1 MVFKEI
7 AVLYSVNFNKEQ
19 LGDVVEDDS
28 PYYLENVEQ
37 LSLEKLISL
46 MKEKEIVKIVSCY
59 YGIESL
65 NKMLKELKGNNR
77 QTDIVISAVGLSKEN
92 WIAQINMLLDK
103 KNGLYLGNH
112 QNVYLY
118 TKFSLLHSKIYF
130 SKSSRFKESARGAK
144 CLVGSANLSSNAFNC
159 NEEILAEILD
169 DETKNSIEKYID
181 AILNDTD
188 SLYSL
193 RDLINKKRKEGENF
207 DLSREIGRPED
218 IKTIVKFISSGYL
231 FFQSRRNFSLGFS
244 DNVFR
249 KETKDKIVEN
259 ATNGQNFVKN
269 SKSLDVSAILGLSA
283 EEDDESKEFE
293 NNESKRISIRPNS
306 VETCFGYWVPEE
318 RYESVT
324 NLIFSKDEDE
334 TAREKKYNQIY
345 EALKANEKCLS
356 DKADEN
362 LRAAFIQVGLSE
374 DKFTNY
380 KEKVIKHIKSKRIY
394 YENNKEL
401 YVKNCFCITPMPN
414 IFEDPVTTTEF
425 IDSLW
430 SDICDR
436 CNYNGVEKKQDMD
449 VLCRKLF
456 SLFVDN
462 SSREFKMKRL
472 TEEMNDLPY

>member
-1 MVFKEI
+1 M
-7 AVLYSVNFNKEQ
+7 LYSVNFNKEQ
-19 LGDVVEDDS
+19 WCDENEDDS

-65 NKMLKELKGNNR
+65 NKMLRALRGNSR

-92 WIAQINMLLDK
+92 WIAQINMLLDE
-103 KNGLYLGNH
+103 KNGLCLGNH
-112 QNVYLY
+112 QNVHLY

-169 DETKNSIEKYID
+169 DETKNLIEKYID

-188 SLYSL
+188 CLYSL
-193 RDLINKKRKEGENF
+193 RDLINKKRKEGDNF
-207 DLSREIGRPED
+207 DLSREIGCPQD
-218 IKTIVKFISSGYL
+218 TKTIVKFISSGYL

-244 DNVFR
+244 DNDFR

-283 EEDDESKEFE
+283 EEDYESQEQEK
-293 NNESKRISIRPNS
+293 NESKRISIRSNS

-318 RYESVT
+318 RYKLVT
-324 NLIFSKDEDE
+324 DLIFSKDEDK

-345 EALKANEKCLS
+345 EVLQSNEKGLTGV
-356 DKADEN
+356 AEEN
-362 LRAAFIQVGLSE
+362 LKTAFAQAGLAE
-374 DKFTNY
+374 DRFSY
-380 KEKVIKHIKSKRIY
+380 YRDKVLKHIKSKRIY
-394 YENNKEL
+394 YKNNREL
-401 YVKNCFCITPMPN
+401 YIKNCFCITPMPN
-414 IFEDPVTTTEF
+414 IFEDPVSTTEF

-430 SDICDR
+430 SDICGR
-436 CNYNGVEKKQDMD
+436 CNYNGVEKKQDME

-456 SLFVDN
+456 SLFVDEK
-462 SSREFKMKRL
+462 SSEFKMKRL
-472 TEEMNDLPY
+472 TEEMNKLKY

>member
-1 MVFKEI
+1 M
-7 AVLYSVNFNKEQ
+7 LYSVNFNKEQ
-19 LGDVVEDDS
+19 LNEDEDS
-28 PYYLENVEQ
+28 PYFLENVEQ

-46 MKEKEIVKIVSCY
+46 MKEKEVVKIVSCY

-65 NKMLKELKGNNR
+65 NKMLKALRGNSR
-77 QTDIVISAVGLSKEN
+77 RTDIVISAVGLSKEN
-92 WIAQINMLLDK
+92 WITQINLLLDE
-103 KNGLYLGNH
+103 KNGLCLGNH

-188 SLYSL
+188 CLYNL
-193 RDLINKKRKEGENF
+193 RDLINKKRKDGENF
-207 DLSREIGRPED
+207 DLSEEIECSED
-218 IKTIVKFISSGYL
+218 SKTIIKYISSGYL
-231 FFQSRRNFSLGFS
+231 FFQGKRNFSLGFS
-244 DNVFR
+244 DKEFR
-249 KETKDKIVEN
+249 DETKDKQVEDT
-259 ATNGQNFVKN
+259 TNGQNFVKN

-283 EEDDESKEFE
+283 EEDDDETQEQKNTEL
-293 NNESKRISIRPNS
+293 KRIQIRSNS

-318 RYESVT
+318 RYEPVT
-324 NLIFSKDEDE
+324 SLIFSKDEDE

-345 EALKANEKCLS
+345 EVLKSNENSLS
-356 DKADEN
+356 KEAGEN
-362 LRAAFIQVGLSE
+362 LKTAFVQAGLSE
-374 DKFTNY
+374 NRFSYY
-380 KEKVIKHIKSKRIY
+380 KVKVLKHIKSKRIY

-401 YVKNCFCITPMPN
+401 YIKNCFCITPMPN
-414 IFEDPVTTTEF
+414 IFEDPVATSEF

-430 SDICDR
+430 GDICDR
-436 CNYNGVEKKQDMD
+436 CNYTGIEKKQDLD

-462 SSREFKMKRL
+462 NSSEFKMKRL

>member
-1 MVFKEI
+1 M
-7 AVLYSVNFNKEQ
+7 LYSVNFNKTQ
-19 LGDVVEDDS
+19 LDKENNELI
-28 PYYLENVEQ
+28 PYYLENVEP

-65 NKMLKELKGNNR
+65 NKMLKELKGNSR

-92 WIAQINMLLDK
+92 WIAQINMLLDE
-103 KNGLYLGNH
+103 KNGLCLGNH

-130 SKSSRFKESARGAK
+130 SKNSYLKKSARGAK

-159 NEEILAEILD
+159 NEEILVEISD
-169 DETKNSIEKYID
+169 NETKNSIEKYID

-188 SLYSL
+188 CLYSL

-207 DLSREIGRPED
+207 DLSREIGCPED
-218 IKTIVKFISSGYL
+218 TKTIVKFISSGYL

-244 DNVFR
+244 DNDFR

-283 EEDDESKEFE
+283 EEDDESQEQE
-293 NNESKRISIRPNS
+293 NNESKRITIRSNS
-306 VETCFGYWVPEE
+306 VETCFGYWVPEA

-345 EALKANEKCLS
+345 KALKSNEECLS
-356 DKADEN
+356 GKADEN
-362 LRAAFIQVGLSE
+362 LRTAFIQVGLSK
-374 DKFTNY
+374 DKFANY

-414 IFEDPVTTTEF
+414 IFEDPVATTEF
-425 IDSLW
+425 INSLW
-430 SDICDR
+430 SDICNR

-462 SSREFKMKRL
+462 NSREFKMKRL

>member
-1 MVFKEI
+1 MTM
-7 AVLYSVNFNKEQ
+7 LYSVNFNKEQ
-19 LGDVVEDDS
+19 WCDEVEDDS

-37 LSLEKLISL
+37 LSLKKLISL

-65 NKMLKELKGNNR
+65 NKMLRALRGNSR

-92 WIAQINMLLDK
+92 WIAQINMLLDE
-103 KNGLYLGNH
+103 KNGLCLGNH

-169 DETKNSIEKYID
+169 DETKNLIEKYID

-188 SLYSL
+188 CLYSL

-207 DLSREIGRPED
+207 DLSREIWCPQD
-218 IKTIVKFISSGYL
+218 TKTIVKFISSGYL

-244 DNVFR
+244 DNDFR

-269 SKSLDVSAILGLSA
+269 SKSLDVSAILGLSV
-283 EEDDESKEFE
+283 EEDDESQEQE

-324 NLIFSKDEDE
+324 NLFFSKDEDE

-345 EALKANEKCLS
+345 EALKSNEKCLS
-356 DKADEN
+356 GKADEN
-362 LRAAFIQVGLSE
+362 LRTAFIQVGLSE
-374 DKFTNY
+374 DKFPNY

-401 YVKNCFCITPMPN
+401 YIKNCFCITPMPN
-414 IFEDPVTTTEF
+414 IFEDPVATTEF
-425 IDSLW
+425 VDSLW
-430 SDICDR
+430 GNICDR
-436 CNYNGVEKKQDMD
+436 CNYIGVEKKQDLN

-456 SLFVDN
+456 SLFVDKKSN
-462 SSREFKMKRL
+462 EFKMKRL
-472 TEEMNDLPY
+472 TEKMNDLPY

>member
-1 MVFKEI
+1 M
-7 AVLYSVNFNKEQ
+7 LYSVNFNKEQ
-19 LGDVVEDDS
+19 LGDEAEDDS

-65 NKMLKELKGNNR
+65 NKMLRALRGNSR

-92 WIAQINMLLDK
+92 WIAQINMLLDE
-103 KNGLYLGNH
+103 KNGLCLGNH

-193 RDLINKKRKEGENF
+193 RDLISKKKKWGKNF
-207 DLSREIGRPED
+207 DLSKEIGCPED
-218 IKTIVKFISSGYL
+218 TKSIIKFISSGYL

-244 DNVFR
+244 DNEFR
-249 KETKDKIVEN
+249 EETKDKQVEN
-259 ATNGQNFVKN
+259 TTNGQIFIKN

-283 EEDDESKEFE
+283 EEDDESQELI
-293 NNESKRISIRPNS
+293 NNESKRISIRSNS

-318 RYESVT
+318 RYEAVT
-324 NLIFSKDEDE
+324 SLIFSKDEDE

-345 EALKANEKCLS
+345 EALKLNEKSLS
-356 DKADEN
+356 EEANRN
-362 LRAAFIQVGLSE
+362 LRTAFTQAGLLENRFSYYQ
-374 DKFTNY
+374 K
-380 KEKVIKHIKSKRIY
+380 KVLKHIKSKRIY

-414 IFEDPVTTTEF
+414 IFEDPVATTEF

-430 SDICDR
+430 GDICDR
-436 CNYNGVEKKQDMD
+436 CNYTGVEKRQDLN

-462 SSREFKMKRL
+462 NSSEFKMKRL
-472 TEEMNDLPY
+472 TEKMNDLPY

>member
-1 MVFKEI
+1 M
-7 AVLYSVNFNKEQ
+7 LYSVNFNKEQ
-19 LGDVVEDDS
+19 LNEDEDS

-65 NKMLKELKGNNR
+65 NKMLKELKGNSR

-92 WIAQINMLLDK
+92 WIAQINMLLDE
-103 KNGLYLGNH
+103 KNGLCLGNH

-169 DETKNSIEKYID
+169 NETKNSIEKYID

-188 SLYSL
+188 CLYSL
-193 RDLINKKRKEGENF
+193 RDLINKKRNDGEIF
-207 DLSREIGRPED
+207 DLSREIGCPED
-218 IKTIVKFISSGYL
+218 TKTIIKYISSGYL

-244 DNVFR
+244 DNEFR
-249 KETKDKIVEN
+249 EETKDKLVEN
-259 ATNGQNFVKN
+259 VANGQNFVKK

-283 EEDDESKEFE
+283 EEDDESQEQK
-293 NNESKRISIRPNS
+293 NNESKRISIRSNS

-318 RYESVT
+318 RYKLVT
-324 NLIFSKDEDE
+324 DLIFSKDEDK

-345 EALKANEKCLS
+345 EVLQSNEKGLTGV
-356 DKADEN
+356 AEEN
-362 LRAAFIQVGLSE
+362 LKTAFAQAGLAE
-374 DKFTNY
+374 DRFSY
-380 KEKVIKHIKSKRIY
+380 YRDKVLKHIKSKRIY
-394 YENNKEL
+394 YKNNREL
-401 YVKNCFCITPMPN
+401 YIKNCFCITPMPN
-414 IFEDPVTTTEF
+414 IFEDPVSTTEF

-430 SDICDR
+430 SDICGR

-456 SLFVDN
+456 SLFVDEK
-462 SSREFKMKRL
+462 SSEFKMKRL
-472 TEEMNDLPY
+472 TEEMNKLKY

>member
-1 MVFKEI
+1 M
-7 AVLYSVNFNKEQ
+7 LYSVNFNKEQ
-19 LGDVVEDDS
+19 LNDEGDF
-28 PYYLENVEQ
+28 PYYLETVEQ
-37 LSLEKLISL
+37 LSLEKLISV

-65 NKMLKELKGNNR
+65 NKMLKELKGNSR

-103 KNGLYLGNH
+103 KNGLCLGNH

-188 SLYSL
+188 CLYSL

-218 IKTIVKFISSGYL
+218 TKTIVKFISSGYL

-244 DNVFR
+244 DNDFR

-283 EEDDESKEFE
+283 EEDDESQEQE
-293 NNESKRISIRPNS
+293 NNESKRITIRSNS

-334 TAREKKYNQIY
+334 TAREKKYNRIY

-356 DKADEN
+356 DKADDN
-362 LRAAFIQVGLSE
+362 LRTAFIQVGLSE
-374 DKFTNY
+374 DKFPNY

-394 YENNKEL
+394 YENNKAL
-401 YVKNCFCITPMPN
+401 YIKNCFCITPMPN
-414 IFEDPVTTTEF
+414 IFEDPVSTTEF
-425 IDSLW
+425 IGSLW

-456 SLFVDN
+456 SLFIDNN
-462 SSREFKMKRL
+462 SSEFKMKRL
-472 TEEMNDLPY
+472 TEKMNDLPY

>member
-1 MVFKEI
+1 MD
-7 AVLYSVNFNKEQ
+7 VLYSVNFNKEQ
-19 LGDVVEDDS
+19 LNEDEDS
-28 PYYLENVEQ
+28 PYFLENVEQ

-46 MKEKEIVKIVSCY
+46 MKEKEVVKIVSCY

-65 NKMLKELKGNNR
+65 NKMLKALRGNSR
-77 QTDIVISAVGLSKEN
+77 RTDIVISAVGLSKEN
-92 WIAQINMLLDK
+92 WITQINLLLDE
-103 KNGLYLGNH
+103 KNGLCLGNH

-188 SLYSL
+188 CLYNL
-193 RDLINKKRKEGENF
+193 RDLINKKRKDGENF
-207 DLSREIGRPED
+207 DLSEEIECSED
-218 IKTIVKFISSGYL
+218 SKTIIKYISSGYL
-231 FFQSRRNFSLGFS
+231 FFQGKRNFSLGFS
-244 DNVFR
+244 DKEFR
-249 KETKDKIVEN
+249 DETKDKQVEDT
-259 ATNGQNFVKN
+259 TNGQNFVKN

-283 EEDDESKEFE
+283 EEDDDETQEQKNTEL
-293 NNESKRISIRPNS
+293 KRIQIRSNS

-318 RYESVT
+318 RYEPVT
-324 NLIFSKDEDE
+324 SLIFSKDEDE

-345 EALKANEKCLS
+345 EVLKSNENSLS
-356 DKADEN
+356 KEAGEN
-362 LRAAFIQVGLSE
+362 LKTAFVQAGLSE
-374 DKFTNY
+374 NRFSYY
-380 KEKVIKHIKSKRIY
+380 KVKVLKHIKSKRIY

-401 YVKNCFCITPMPN
+401 YIKNCFCITPMPN
-414 IFEDPVTTTEF
+414 IFEDPVATSEF

-430 SDICDR
+430 GDICDR
-436 CNYNGVEKKQDMD
+436 CNYTGIEKKQDLD

-462 SSREFKMKRL
+462 NSSEFKMKRL

>member
-1 MVFKEI
+1 M
-7 AVLYSVNFNKEQ
+7 LYSVNFNKEQ
-19 LGDVVEDDS
+19 LNEDEDS

-65 NKMLKELKGNNR
+65 NKMLKELKGNSR

-92 WIAQINMLLDK
+92 WIAQINMLLDE
-103 KNGLYLGNH
+103 KNGLCLGNH

-169 DETKNSIEKYID
+169 NETKNSIEKYID

-188 SLYSL
+188 CLYSL
-193 RDLINKKRKEGENF
+193 RDLINKKRNDGEIF
-207 DLSREIGRPED
+207 DLSREIGCPED
-218 IKTIVKFISSGYL
+218 TKTIIKYISSGYL

-244 DNVFR
+244 DNEFR
-249 KETKDKIVEN
+249 EETKDKLVEN
-259 ATNGQNFVKN
+259 VANGQNFVKK

-283 EEDDESKEFE
+283 EEDDESQEQK
-293 NNESKRISIRPNS
+293 NNGSKRISIRSNS

-345 EALKANEKCLS
+345 EVLKSNE
-356 DKADEN
+356 N
-362 LRAAFIQVGLSE
+362 GLSE
-374 DKFTNY
+374 DADKNLRTAFMQAGLSENRFGYY
-380 KEKVIKHIKSKRIY
+380 KAKVLKHIESKRIY
-394 YENNKEL
+394 YKNNREL
-401 YVKNCFCITPMPN
+401 YIKNCFCITPMPN
-414 IFEDPVTTTEF
+414 IFEDPVATTEF
-425 IDSLW
+425 MDSLW
-430 SDICDR
+430 GDICDR
-436 CNYNGVEKKQDMD
+436 CNYIGVEKKQDLN

-456 SLFVDN
+456 SLFVDYN
-462 SSREFKMKRL
+462 SNEFKMKRL
-472 TEEMNDLPY
+472 TEKMNDLPY